1 MFTLFGKK
9 KIKEDVAV
17 NIFINNLLDTVEK
30 GFPEVA
36 GIINDSPEF
45 VESPK
50 IQENNSEKFL
60 LIVIAANLTY
70 IPEHFNGNQEERLM
84 ALIFDQLSQ
93 VFDVDKTTLEKVI
106 GDYQCYISKVN
117 QPSKNTI
124 YGISKAVFGKYNLN
138 EYQDDYF
145 KAMKSPNPMFLKRMD
160 EVMES
165 FVWNWEGFKEKYQIA
180 H

>member
-45 VESPK
+45 ISSPNVL
-50 IQENNSEKFL
+50 ETNSEKFL

-70 IPEHFNGNQEERLM
+70 IPTHFNGNQEERLM

-106 GDYQCYISKVN
+106 NDYQCYISKVN
-117 QPSKNTI
+117 QPSKNTL

-138 EYQDDYF
+138 EYQDEYF

-165 FVWNWEGFKEKYQIA
+165 FIWNWEGFKEKYQIA

>member
-70 IPEHFNGNQEERLM
+70 IPEHFNGNQEERLTSI
-84 ALIFDQLSQ
+84 IFDQLSQ

-106 GDYQCYISKVN
+106 SDYQCYISKVN
-117 QPSKNTI
+117 QPSKNTL

-138 EYQDDYF
+138 EYQDEYF

-165 FVWNWEGFKEKYQIA
+165 FIWNWDGFKDKYQIA

>member
-93 VFDVDKTTLEKVI
+93 VFDVDKTILEKVI
-106 GDYQCYISKVN
+106 NDYQCYISKVN

>member
-45 VESPK
+45 VTSPN
-50 IQENNSEKFL
+50 IAETNSEKFL

-70 IPEHFNGNQEERLM
+70 IPEHFNGNQEERLLN
-84 ALIFDQLSQ
+84 LIFDQLSQ
-93 VFDVDKTTLEKVI
+93 VFDVEKNSLEKVLH
-106 GDYQCYISKVN
+106 DYQAYISKVN
-117 QPSKNTI
+117 QPSKNTL
-124 YGISKAVFGKYNLN
+124 YGIAKAVFGKYNLN
-138 EYQDDYF
+138 DYQDEYF

-165 FVWNWEGFKEKYQIA
+165 FIWNWNGFKEKYQIA

>member
-30 GFPEVA
+30 GFPEVV

-45 VESPK
+45 VSSPN
-50 IQENNSEKFL
+50 IAETNSEKFL

-70 IPEHFNGNQEERLM
+70 IPEHFNGNQEDRL
-84 ALIFDQLSQ
+84 LNIIFEQLSQ
-93 VFDVDKTTLEKVI
+93 VFDVEKNSLEKVI
-106 GDYQCYISKVN
+106 SDYQCYISKVN
-117 QPSKNTI
+117 QPSKNTL

-165 FVWNWEGFKEKYQIA
+165 FIWNWDGFKEKYQIA

>member
-45 VESPK
+45 VSSPN
-50 IQENNSEKFL
+50 ILETNSEKFL

-70 IPEHFNGNQEERLM
+70 IPEHFNGSQEERLTSI
-84 ALIFDQLSQ
+84 IFDQLSQ

-106 GDYQCYISKVN
+106 SDYQCYISKVN
-117 QPSKNTI
+117 QPSKNTL
-124 YGISKAVFGKYNLN
+124 YGISKAIFGKYNLN
-138 EYQDDYF
+138 EYQDEYF

-165 FVWNWEGFKEKYQIA
+165 FIWNWDGFKEKYQIA

>member
-30 GFPEVA
+30 GFPEIA

-45 VESPK
+45 VESPN
-50 IQENNSEKFL
+50 IQESNSEKFL
-60 LIVIAANLTY
+60 LIIIAANLTY
-70 IPEHFNGNQEERLM
+70 VPQHFSNNQDERL
-84 ALIFDQLSQ
+84 LNIIFAQLAQ
-93 VFDVDKTTLEKVI
+93 VFDVDKVTLEKVI
-106 GDYQCYISKVN
+106 TDYQNYITKVN
-117 QPSKNTI
+117 QPSKNTL
-124 YGISKAVFGKYNLN
+124 YGVSKAVFGKYNIN
-138 EYQDDYF
+138 EYQDEYF
-145 KAMKSPNPMFLKRMD
+145 KAMRSPNPMFLKRMD

-165 FVWNWEGFKEKYQIA
+165 FIWNWDGFKEKYQIA